1 MKLLLPVLD
10 LFFPFELTSSS
21 PVLDLGNSNCFQLL
35 RPSLCIDATS
45 QVNETTL
52 HYDFPVTRN
61 AKQLWDHTST
71 SQYDCQ
77 LHKQY
82 MTTLYDHIKCRNGCT
97 LPLPPSKHLPFTLK
111 KLLVESK
118 PLQTVS
124 TLLPF
129 PQPHAKAQASRPY
142 LIFPYRAS
150 NRLFIAR
157 NSLNAKHDLGD
168 QLSLA

>member
-10 LFFPFELTSSS
+10 LLFPFELTSSS
-21 PVLDLGNSNCFQLL
+21 PVLNFGDSNCFQFL

-52 HYDFPVTRN
+52 HCNFPVTRN

-77 LHKQY
+77 FHKQY
-82 MTTLYDHIKCRNGCT
+82 MTTLNAETDALCHY
-97 LPLPPSKHLPFTLK
+97 LLQFTLK

-157 NSLNAKHDLGD
+157 NSLNAKHDLGY
-168 QLSLA
+168 

>member
-10 LFFPFELTSSS
+10 LLFPFELTSSS
-21 PVLDLGNSNCFQLL
+21 SVLNLGDSNCFQFL

-52 HYDFPVTRN
+52 HCNFPVTRN

-82 MTTLYDHIKCRNGCT
+82 MTTLNAETDALCHYLLQNTFHLLWRNFWLKGNPFRQFQLCFLCPSPMPKHRHPGHI
-97 LPLPPSKHLPFTLK
+97 LS
-111 KLLVESK
+111 
-118 PLQTVS
+118 
-124 TLLPF
+124 F
-129 PQPHAKAQASRPY
+129 PTEHPIGF
-142 LIFPYRAS
+142 L
-150 NRLFIAR
+150 
-157 NSLNAKHDLGD
+157 
-168 QLSLA
+168 